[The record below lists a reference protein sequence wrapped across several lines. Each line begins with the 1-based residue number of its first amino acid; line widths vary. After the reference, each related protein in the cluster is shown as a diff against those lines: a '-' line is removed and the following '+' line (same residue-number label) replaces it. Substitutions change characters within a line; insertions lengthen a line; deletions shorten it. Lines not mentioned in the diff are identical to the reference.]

1 MSYRPSEKLKPLANA
16 LAGLLSNKNKDNIAI
31 ANVLEQLA
39 VDEVAAPAIAAPT
52 EHDIELSPGMNIGI
66 WKQVEQD
73 GKTLYSRDVK
83 KQLEWGL
90 WANVH
95 EIPPKSNKQR
105 VLLFGE
111 SAARTVFYDPGYNLS
126 MEMEH
131 MLSANVQLGE
141 IEIVDLARTSMLL
154 RDLIPL
160 MHSSVALEPD
170 AVIIFAGN
178 NWVFQLHEQEYDYHQ
193 LLNICKEKGLQ
204 GMKSFMEEE
213 MKKIVLSALG
223 EIKQAFTDRQ
233 VPVLFI
239 IPEFNLLDWKSNELE
254 RILPALPGNQGLEWL
269 SAREEAEKTLL
280 EEDLE
285 GLGAAAQKM
294 IHADPSNP
302 YGLELL
308 ADYYIGTGNL
318 EEARRCL
325 EIARDAILFN
335 RSSKSMPRR
344 LKVIRDTILD
354 AAVEHGIRTLDM
366 EDIFKTGYGSL
377 LPGRQLFLDNCH
389 LTIDGVKL
397 IARYT
402 SASIVEILTGEKC
415 DVETLVVSTL
425 APDDEIIA
433 HAHFGAAIY
442 NAHYGQS
449 REIIEYHCKRAYI
462 FSPEISNIM
471 RKYIDFATRMA
482 STLLCRSFEELIVE
496 EDLKQYMG
504 GYTLR
509 HPRNTKLMD
518 IPLIDAISNTLR
530 AGGIDIDQEV
540 NVLRLKEHAIQDRP
554 VDLLA
559 SYYCQ
564 RSYHNFFV
572 KNKPFFFEARQKE
585 SSFYFVSNA
594 EQDLTF
600 DFVYR
605 SVATKGSSE
614 VKVML
619 NDQETPVAGLTPSR
633 DWEPVRFVV
642 EKERLQKGLNELK
655 IIWPY
660 IPLPLTVNGTL
671 TAESFLLAL
680 FPVIGEISQ
689 LTAISK

>member
-1 MSYRPSEKLKPLANA
+1 MSYRPSETLKPLANT
-16 LAGLLSNKNKDNIAI
+16 LAELLSSHNKDNTAI
-31 ANVLEQLA
+31 ANALEQFTL
-39 VDEVAAPAIAAPT
+39 DEVIKPCVEAPEIA
-52 EHDIELSPGMNIGI
+52 LSPGGQIGI

-73 GKTLYSRDVK
+73 GKTLYRRDVK

-95 EIPPKSNKQR
+95 EIPPKSSKMR

-126 MEMEH
+126 MEIAH
-131 MLSANVQLGE
+131 ILGADVE
-141 IEIVDLARTSMLL
+141 IIDLARTSMLL
-154 RDLIPL
+154 RDLVPL
-160 MHSSVALEPD
+160 MQSSVALEPD

-178 NWVFQLHEQEYDYHQ
+178 NWVFQLHEQEYDYQQ
-193 LLNICKEKGLQ
+193 LLDICDAEGLP

-213 MKKIVLSALG
+213 MKKIVMSTLG
-223 EIKQAFTDRQ
+223 EIEHTFTDRQ

-254 RILPALPGNQGLEWL
+254 QILPVLPGTRGQEWL
-269 SAREEAEKTLL
+269 DARSAAKSIHP

-285 GLGAAAQKM
+285 GFGAAANKM
-294 IHADPSNP
+294 TEADPSNP
-302 YGLELL
+302 YGFELL
-308 ADYYIGTGNL
+308 AEYYMRTGNL
-318 EEARRCL
+318 EGARRCL

-344 LKVIRDTILD
+344 LKVIRETILD
-354 AAVEHGIRTLDM
+354 AAEDHGIRTLDM
-366 EDIFKTGYGSL
+366 ENIFKTRYAGQ

-389 LTIDGVKL
+389 LTIEGVRL
-397 IARYT
+397 IARYA
-402 SASIVEILTGEKC
+402 SASISEILTGEKC
-415 DVETLVVSTL
+415 EVETLVASPLV
-425 APDDEIIA
+425 PGNEILA

-442 NAHYGQS
+442 NTHYGQS
-449 REIIEYHCKRAYI
+449 REIIEYHCNQAYML
-462 FSPEISNIM
+462 FPGISNIM

-482 STLLCRSFEELIVE
+482 STLLCKSFEELITG

-518 IPLIDAISNTLR
+518 ITLIDAIASILKKD
-530 AGGIDIDQEV
+530 GIDIDQEV
-540 NVLRLKEHAIQDRP
+540 NLLRMKEHAVQDRP

-572 KNKPFFFEARQKE
+572 KNKPFFFESRQKE
-585 SSFYFVSNA
+585 STFYFVSNG
-594 EQDLTF
+594 EDDLIF

-605 SVATKGSSE
+605 AMTDE
-614 VKVML
+614 VKITL
-619 NDQETPVAGLTPSR
+619 NDQPTPVASVAATGQWT
-633 DWEPVRFVV
+633 PVRFVV
-642 EKERLQKGLNELK
+642 RKELLQAGLNELK
-655 IIWPY
+655 ITWPY
-660 IPLPLTVNGTL
+660 VSQPLTVNGAL
-671 TAESFLLAL
+671 TAESFLTAL
-680 FPVIGEISQ
+680 FPVIGEVSR
-689 LTAISK
+689 LTVMSGE